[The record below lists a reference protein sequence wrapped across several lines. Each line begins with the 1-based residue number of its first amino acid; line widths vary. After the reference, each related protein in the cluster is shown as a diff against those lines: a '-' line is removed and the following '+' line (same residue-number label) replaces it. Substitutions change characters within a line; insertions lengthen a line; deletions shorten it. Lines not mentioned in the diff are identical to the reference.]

1 MTRRPMTRRLR
12 SILLIVA
19 LAAIILAAAL
29 PLLRGVPVDPPP
41 PPLPSEKVEAPK
53 GAADPI

>member
-1 MTRRPMTRRLR
+1 MTRRPMTSRLR

-29 PLLRGVPVDPPP
+29 PLLRGMPVDPPP
-41 PPLPSEKVEAPK
+41 PPLPSEKVDAPET
-53 GAADPI
+53 AAKAN